1 MKLRILTLGSLLSL
15 CIAGLS
21 GAQETQSPQ
30 VEIMKVDFSAKGDQ
44 WQMTD
49 PQAWQIKEATL
60 SLFQKKSQYQP
71 PVRSPLH
78 IAWLKDMPW
87 GDFQLD
93 VEILSTEKDYNHRD
107 ACLFFGFQ
115 SPTQFYYVHLGK
127 KADKHANQIFIV
139 DNAARKKISLTTTAG
154 TPWDE
159 QWHHVRLIRNLESG
173 SIEIYF
179 DDMQKPIMTAED
191 KSFGKGWIGLGSFD
205 DTADFRNLTIRH

>member
-1 MKLRILTLGSLLSL
+1 MKLRILALGSLLSL

-21 GAQETQSPQ
+21 GAQETRSPQ

-49 PQAWQIKEATL
+49 PQAWQIKDATL

-93 VEILSTEKDYNHRD
+93 VEILSTESDHCDHR
-107 ACLFFGFQ
+107 
-115 SPTQFYYVHLGK
+115 
-127 KADKHANQIFIV
+127 
-139 DNAARKKISLTTTAG
+139 R
-154 TPWDE
+154 
-159 QWHHVRLIRNLESG
+159 RRR
-173 SIEIYF
+173 
-179 DDMQKPIMTAED
+179 AED
-191 KSFGKGWIGLGSFD
+191 SC
-205 DTADFRNLTIRH
+205 